1 MPLVLSI
8 QLSYYTKTY
17 IFLKFEK
24 DPVSEMW
31 AKIDLLATKYCKIS
45 GLLY

>member
-8 QLSYYTKTY
+8 QLSYYTKNM
-17 IFLKFEK
+17 KFEK
-24 DPVSEMW
+24 IPVSEMW
-31 AKIDLLATKYCKIS
+31 AKIDLLATKNCKIS